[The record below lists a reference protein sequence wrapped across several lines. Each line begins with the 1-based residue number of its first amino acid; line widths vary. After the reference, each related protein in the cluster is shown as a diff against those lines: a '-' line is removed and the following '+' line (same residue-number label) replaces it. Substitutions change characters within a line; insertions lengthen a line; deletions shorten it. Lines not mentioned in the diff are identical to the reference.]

1 MSKQKKTFTSN
12 KCILRD
18 PKGVFVFVFFTRGEE
33 SNKEYWLN
41 EELSIEVE

>member
-12 KCILRD
+12 KCILWD
-18 PKGVFVFVFFTRGEE
+18 PKGVFFFLTRGEE